1 MGESTD
7 LCAVVM
13 ENVREGIYIVTPDRR
28 ITYWNAA
35 AETISGYSRERVLG
49 SKCSDDILD
58 YVDASGRSLCRSDC
72 PLAATITDGQPHEVF
87 VYLRHADGY
96 RLPVLVHTVPLH
108 NEAGDVTAA
117 VKIFSHHSTLS
128 SALKQLRELNKALG
142 IDPLTGIG
150 NRRSLELHLKRLI
163 TESSTSD
170 RRAGLLFIDVDNF
183 KDINDR
189 YGHVVGD
196 EALKMVA
203 NSLQHNVRST
213 DHVGRWGGEEF
224 LVLLYDVTEEHLAK
238 TSDKLR
244 MLVASSYLNTVEP
257 PLHVTISLGAT
268 LVRPDD
274 TVAGLISRADS
285 LLYKSKNAGR
295 NRCTVTTYETAK
307 E

>member
-7 LCAVVM
+7 LCDVVM
-13 ENVREGIYIVTPDRR
+13 ENVREGIYIVTPDHR

-35 AETISGYSRERVLG
+35 AENISGYSRERVLG
-49 SKCSDDILD
+49 SRCSDDILD
-58 YVDASGRSLCRSDC
+58 YVDDSGRSLCKSDC
-72 PLAATITDGQPHEVF
+72 PLATTITDGQTCEVF

-96 RLPVLVHTVPLH
+96 RLPVLVRTVPLH

-128 SALKQLRELNKALG
+128 SALEQLRELNKALG

-189 YGHVVGD
+189 YGHIVGD

-224 LVLLYDVTEEHLAK
+224 LVLLYDITKEHLAK
-238 TSDKLR
+238 MSDKLR
-244 MLVASSYLNTVEP
+244 MLIASSYLNTVEP

-274 TVAGLISRADS
+274 TVAGLIARADS
-285 LLYKSKNAGR
+285 LLYKSKSAGR
-295 NRCTVTTYETAK
+295 NRCTVTACETA
-307 E
+307 EE